1 MNKKAV
7 AGLSVC
13 VIIIIV
19 IILIFANNTGL
30 QGYLAFKYHTPN
42 SAKAEVVTEVV
53 KEEIKQAEIKYNPDV
68 LWTDE
73 DLSESMTTF
82 GLNQS
87 TDFLIVYSI
96 LKQYCDIYGEELSSF
111 EVSTDAVYEDGVWL
125 YVLDNG
131 VTKLKIVADFYNGES
146 NGYLKVN

>member
-1 MNKKAV
+1 MNKKV
-7 AGLSVC
+7 LAGLSVG
-13 VIIIIV
+13 VIIIIMLL
-19 IILIFANNTGL
+19 LIFTNNTGL

-53 KEEIKQAEIKYNPDV
+53 KEEVKQAEIKYNPDII
-68 LWTDE
+68 WTNE
-73 DLSESMTTF
+73 NLSESMTTF
-82 GLNQS
+82 GLSQD

-125 YVLDNG
+125 YVLDNDII
-131 VTKLKIVADFYNGES
+131 KLKIVADFYNGES
-146 NGYLKVN
+146 NGYLKTN